1 MPRRA
6 FLLALGLV
14 PLLLAGCGGGGSTGT
29 VTGDVTLDGQPM
41 KKGAIQFVPA
51 DGKSAEVGAD
61 IIDGKYSVVVPV
73 GDMQVKIT
81 SDIVTGKRK
90 LYDTADSPTVEDTK
104 QVVLAKY
111 NAATTLKVTVKGGS
125 QTERFDVHSK

>member
-1 MPRRA
+1 MSRRA
-6 FLLALGLV
+6 FLLAVCLAPV
-14 PLLLAGCGGGGSTGT
+14 VVAGCGGGTTGT

-51 DGKSAEVGAD
+51 DGKSAEVGVD
-61 IIDGKYSVVVPV
+61 IVDGKFTAVVPF

-81 SDIVTGKRK
+81 SDKVTGSRK
-90 LYDTADSPTVEDTK
+90 MYDTPDSPTVDDTK

-111 NAATTLKVTVKGGS
+111 NTATTLKITVKGGS
-125 QTERFDVHSK
+125 QTERFEVQSK